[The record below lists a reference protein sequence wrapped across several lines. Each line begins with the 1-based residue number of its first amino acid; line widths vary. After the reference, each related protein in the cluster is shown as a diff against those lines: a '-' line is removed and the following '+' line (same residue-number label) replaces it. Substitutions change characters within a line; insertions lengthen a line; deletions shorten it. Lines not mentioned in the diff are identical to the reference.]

1 MGLEELKNNKI
12 INDAVEL
19 IIADKTFLNKCET
32 NFNKIFEDG
41 KIDGDDIPLI
51 ISLVLM
57 IYKNHT
63 KIKINKNN
71 LKNVF
76 ILLIFTLIDKF
87 KGESPIDTDM
97 IMMLLEPQIDLLFMS
112 VNLPK
117 MNCGF
122 CGSKPAENE
131 DNEINKLKI
140 NKIDKLKIKKVEVP
154 KKIDETEKVDKSK
167 KVVESK
173 KEDVVSPQESVEKEI
188 LLPSIELVK
197 KTDLEV

>member
-117 MNCGF
+117 MKCGF

-140 NKIDKLKIKKVEVP
+140 NKIDKLKIKKV
-154 KKIDETEKVDKSK
+154 DESK

-173 KEDVVSPQESVEKEI
+173 KEDVVSHQESVKKEI

>member
-87 KGESPIDTDM
+87 KGESPIDTD
-97 IMMLLEPQIDLLFMS
+97 
-112 VNLPK
+112 
-117 MNCGF
+117 
-122 CGSKPAENE
+122 
-131 DNEINKLKI
+131 INKLKI
-140 NKIDKLKIKKVEVP
+140 NKIDKLKIKKV
-154 KKIDETEKVDKSK
+154 DESK

-173 KEDVVSPQESVEKEI
+173 KEDVVSHQESVKKEI

>member
-76 ILLIFTLIDKF
+76 ILLIFSNFYLLID
-87 KGESPIDTDM
+87 SLIRY
-97 IMMLLEPQIDLLFMS
+97 I
-112 VNLPK
+112 
-117 MNCGF
+117 
-122 CGSKPAENE
+122 
-131 DNEINKLKI
+131 
-140 NKIDKLKIKKVEVP
+140 
-154 KKIDETEKVDKSK
+154 
-167 KVVESK
+167 
-173 KEDVVSPQESVEKEI
+173 
-188 LLPSIELVK
+188 
-197 KTDLEV
+197 

>member
-1 MGLEELKNNKI
+1 ME
-12 INDAVEL
+12 
-19 IIADKTFLNKCET
+19 
-32 NFNKIFEDG
+32 
-41 KIDGDDIPLI
+41 
-51 ISLVLM
+51 M

-117 MNCGF
+117 MKCGF

-140 NKIDKLKIKKVEVP
+140 NKIDKLKIKKVDES
-154 KKIDETEKVDKSK
+154 KKIDKSK

>member
-1 MGLEELKNNKI
+1 
-12 INDAVEL
+12 
-19 IIADKTFLNKCET
+19 
-32 NFNKIFEDG
+32 
-41 KIDGDDIPLI
+41 
-51 ISLVLM
+51 
-57 IYKNHT
+57 
-63 KIKINKNN
+63 
-71 LKNVF
+71 
-76 ILLIFTLIDKF
+76 
-87 KGESPIDTDM
+87 
-97 IMMLLEPQIDLLFMS
+97 MS

-117 MNCGF
+117 MKCGF

-140 NKIDKLKIKKVEVP
+140 NKIDKLKIKKVDES
-154 KKIDETEKVDKSK
+154 KKIDKSK